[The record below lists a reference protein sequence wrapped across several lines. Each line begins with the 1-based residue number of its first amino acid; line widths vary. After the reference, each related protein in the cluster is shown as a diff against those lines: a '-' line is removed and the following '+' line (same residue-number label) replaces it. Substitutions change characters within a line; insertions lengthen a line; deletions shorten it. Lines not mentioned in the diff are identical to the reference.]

1 MARGDALYRQ
11 WELLR
16 TLQTRRRG
24 IGLDELAERLE
35 VNRRTVQRDLEV
47 LATLFPVESHT
58 GEFGKKFWRVRCEA
72 DSVGEL
78 QMTFTEM
85 LSLHLSSQLL
95 APLAGTPFGD
105 GLDSALGK
113 LRAILPT
120 RSLNYF
126 RDLDDALHCK
136 SMVQAD
142 YTEHRDQIAALNRAI
157 VHREAVRITYHSA
170 SQGRELT
177 SRFCP
182 YGVVLLASSL
192 YVIGHLDRYDEVRTL
207 KVTRI
212 GEVEETGEMFDRPA
226 DFSLADHTAG
236 AFGVFGPGEPRC
248 IRVRFTEWAAT
259 NLRENT
265 WHPSQSI
272 TEDDGAA
279 LTAEFE
285 LSSTVEFKRWLLGF
299 GRHARVLDPAELAQ
313 EIAEELRGAACQYG
327 TPPAAGG
334 GPAGPPGPGQ

>member
-16 TLQTRRRG
+16 TLQSRRRG
-24 IGLDELAERLE
+24 IGIDELAERLE

-47 LATLFPVESHT
+47 LATLFPVESQA
-58 GEFGKKFWRVRCEA
+58 GEFGKKFWRVRTETGGT
-72 DSVGEL
+72 GEL

-113 LRAILPT
+113 LRAVLPT

-136 SMVQAD
+136 SMVHAD
-142 YTEHRDQIAALNRAI
+142 YTEHRQQIAALNRAI

-170 SQGRELT
+170 SQGREIT

-212 GEVEETGEMFDRPA
+212 GQVEETGEVFDRPA

-236 AFGVFGPGEPRC
+236 AFGVFGPGQRRR
-248 IRVRFTEWAAT
+248 IRVRFAGWAAT

-265 WHPSQSI
+265 WHPSQTI
-272 TEDDGAA
+272 TEDNGGS

-299 GRHARVLDPAELAQ
+299 GSCAKVLAPAELAQ
-313 EIAEELRGAACQYG
+313 EIAEELRGAASLY
-327 TPPAAGG
+327 TPPTATGE
-334 GPAGPPGPGQ
+334 GPASPMGEGQ